1 MSGPDV
7 SAFNLLSADEAQGLL
22 RTCLDV
28 PRWVAVVEGGRPYAG
43 WAALREAA
51 EQSAARLTE
60 AELEAALTRHPRIG
74 ERAGADHDAEHS
86 EREQAGVDPAD
97 RDAAS
102 RLAAGNAAYENRFD
116 RVFLIRA
123 AGRSAEEILG
133 ELERRLDNDD
143 GTERD
148 ETVRQLSEIAV
159 LRLEGT
165 V

>member
-28 PRWVAVVEGGRPYAG
+28 PRWVAEVEGGRPYAG

-123 AGRSAEEILG
+123 AGRSADEILG

>member
-1 MSGPDV
+1 M

-28 PRWVAVVEGGRPYAG
+28 PRWVAEVEGGRPYAG

-51 EQSAARLTE
+51 EQSAQSLTE
-60 AELEAALTRHPRIG
+60 AELEAALARHPRIG
-74 ERAGADHDAEHS
+74 ERAGAGHDAEHS

-97 RDAAS
+97 RDTAG
-102 RLAAGNAAYENRFD
+102 RLAAGNVAYEQRFD

-123 AGRSAEEILG
+123 AGRSADEILA

-143 GTERD
+143 AAERD
-148 ETVRQLSEIAV
+148 ETIHQLGEIAV
-159 LRLEGT
+159 LRLEST

>member
-7 SAFNLLSADEAQGLL
+7 SAFNSLSADEAQGLL

-28 PRWVAVVEGGRPYAG
+28 PRWVDDVEGGRPYAG

-60 AELEAALTRHPRIG
+60 AELEAALARHPRIG
-74 ERAGADHDAEHS
+74 EQAGAGHDAEHS

-97 RDAAS
+97 RDTAG
-102 RLAAGNAAYENRFD
+102 RLAAGNAAYEQRFD

-123 AGRSAEEILG
+123 AGRSADEILA
-133 ELERRLDNDD
+133 ELERRLANDD
-143 GTERD
+143 AAERD
-148 ETVRQLSEIAV
+148 ETIHQLGEIAV
-159 LRLEGT
+159 LRLEST